1 MPSFKRIFD
10 LTSSIVLLLVLSPVL
25 ALIALAIKLT
35 SRGPVFYVRE
45 RVGKDGALFPFYK
58 FRTMIVNAE
67 SQGLG
72 IEVAHN
78 DDRITP
84 IGTFL
89 RRWSLDELPQ
99 LWNIVRGDMSL
110 IGPRPSL
117 PSQVERYTPEQR
129 RRLRVRPGI
138 TGWAQVNGRND
149 ISWDERIV
157 LDCWYIDHWSWW
169 LDMKIMWRTI
179 GAILHPVGIY
189 GRDGIARDVR
199 SSDS

>member
-1 MPSFKRIFD
+1 MISKRLFD
-10 LTSSIVLLLVLSPVL
+10 LIISIMLLLVLSPLL
-25 ALIALAIKLT
+25 ALIALTIKLT

-45 RVGKDGALFPFYK
+45 RVGKNGALFPFYK

-169 LDMKIMWRTI
+169 LDVKILCRTI
-179 GAILHPVGIY
+179 DAVVHPVGIY
-189 GRDGIARDVR
+189 GRSGRTHDIG
-199 SSDS
+199 